1 MQEQHLA
8 TPKQPGKKPW
18 GAWNII
24 ERKGLEKAIWSRVG
38 CAWKNQDG
46 SFSIVLDSFPIGD
59 KVHIREER
67 EGDGQRPPYQ
77 QRGELSAM
85 ADRAD
90 A

>member
-1 MQEQHLA
+1 MQEQYLA
-8 TPKQPGKKPW
+8 TPKEPGRKPW

-46 SFSIVLDSFPIGD
+46 SFSIVLDSIPIGGR
-59 KVHIREER
+59 VHIREER
-67 EGDGQRPPYQ
+67 PEDAQRPNQP
-77 QRGELSAM
+77 RGQLSTM
-85 ADRAD
+85 ADRAE